1 MTANPFLRKEE
12 AIAKDLGIY
21 VLDLVFLDEAS

>member
-12 AIAKDLGIY
+12 AIVKDLGVH